1 MHAHV
6 REDLRA
12 EAELAERP
20 ALPLIVATAIPL
32 LLLFG
37 VALPDGSTPAI
48 LEFVAA
54 LLGFGSAGLAAVNT
68 STGRSGGDAG

>member
-1 MHAHV
+1 MS
-6 REDLRA
+6 
-12 EAELAERP
+12 EATRGH
-20 ALPLIVATAIPL
+20 IYRVVATAIPL

>member
-1 MHAHV
+1 MS
-6 REDLRA
+6 
-12 EAELAERP
+12 EATRGHIYR
-20 ALPLIVATAIPL
+20 IVATAIPL

-54 LLGFGSAGLAAVNT
+54 LLGFGSAGLPPGNT
-68 STGRSGGDAG
+68 PPGRSGGDAG

>member
-1 MHAHV
+1 MS
-6 REDLRA
+6 
-12 EAELAERP
+12 EATRGHIYR
-20 ALPLIVATAIPL
+20 IVATAIPL
-32 LLLFG
+32 LLL
-37 VALPDGSTPAI
+37 DGSTPAI